1 MELRQEAAEAR
12 QAQLIQQA
20 VQAMQVKPTQSAVK
34 EGTAL
39 QLPAPQIP
47 LERYAAP
54 VPEPSVNV
62 EAIQAEAVRRAQEV
76 AQAELDRRWQQQQ
89 SDVEAEKAAWA
100 ADFQR
105 QLTSQMDLVQQKMRE
120 MEEARNLDQ
129 ATIRALRNVQRTRS
143 RNIPTTSPQVQ
154 GAQAT
159 SGTDSATLPRTEPV
173 RMAMHQKSSVVI
185 MGHGEKLEKPISDL
199 TAAQLRATLQ
209 PMTET
214 KYAKTETTSKVATTN
229 ASRTTAQKS
238 GSKSTEPTRSDSRKP
253 GSRRT
258 SDKKNSG
265 RRGGDPS
272 DDSSSSGSSE
282 SGSSDDDS
290 DSSSGGGP
298 PQAATATTLGGTTLT
313 FRPYVSSSTLED
325 FDEDAQLPA
334 RRRWRERF
342 LNLIVQ
348 GGWSDRTKVYE
359 LKLKMPPAVRNWR
372 GQLSKRDRQDW
383 SRLSKLFKREYCKS
397 KLSEAERYYTM
408 TQRKGEK
415 ALAFLYRLNLAAE
428 RAGVYFRKS
437 SKKREQHL
445 RQFVRNLSDESLKET
460 LQSHR
465 FKKVADLEYILK
477 QREELRQEDSP
488 PARVQQTRDFR
499 ADNVVRDRFKPKRRD
514 RAFVAQADAEL
525 DSDEHEISEEAS

>member
-1 MELRQEAAEAR
+1 MG
-12 QAQLIQQA
+12 
-20 VQAMQVKPTQSAVK
+20 K
-34 EGTAL
+34 GD
-39 QLPAPQIP
+39 
-47 LERYAAP
+47 ER
-54 VPEPSVNV
+54 
-62 EAIQAEAVRRAQEV
+62 
-76 AQAELDRRWQQQQ
+76 LD
-89 SDVEAEKAAWA
+89 
-100 ADFQR
+100 
-105 QLTSQMDLVQQKMRE
+105 
-120 MEEARNLDQ
+120 
-129 ATIRALRNVQRTRS
+129 
-143 RNIPTTSPQVQ
+143 
-154 GAQAT
+154 
-159 SGTDSATLPRTEPV
+159 
-173 RMAMHQKSSVVI
+173 
-185 MGHGEKLEKPISDL
+185 KPISDL

-238 GSKSTEPTRSDSRKP
+238 GSKSTEPTRSGSRKP
-253 GSRRT
+253 SSRRT
-258 SDKKNSG
+258 SDKKHSG

-272 DDSSSSGSSE
+272 DDSSSSGSSD

-298 PQAATATTLGGTTLT
+298 PQATTAATLGGTTLT

-325 FDEDAQLPA
+325 FDEDAPLPA
-334 RRRWRERF
+334 QRRWWERF
-342 LNLIVQ
+342 LNLTVQ

-372 GQLSKRDRQDW
+372 GQLSRRCRQDW
-383 SRLSKLFKREYCKS
+383 TRLSKLFKREYCKS

-477 QREELRQEDSP
+477 QREELRQEDRP

-514 RAFVAQADAEL
+514 RAFVAQGDAEL
-525 DSDEHEISEEAS
+525 DSEEHEMSEDSPEPRTGTSGSSFAQEYLDGGVSNSRADVVLTKEELIHEVFRVMERVGWPQRGSPLTQERQRDGSLDPHLIRATHLGSTRIGTSIAKTVARGAIAPRSVGAA

>member
-1 MELRQEAAEAR
+1 
-12 QAQLIQQA
+12 
-20 VQAMQVKPTQSAVK
+20 
-34 EGTAL
+34 
-39 QLPAPQIP
+39 
-47 LERYAAP
+47 
-54 VPEPSVNV
+54 
-62 EAIQAEAVRRAQEV
+62 
-76 AQAELDRRWQQQQ
+76 
-89 SDVEAEKAAWA
+89 
-100 ADFQR
+100 
-105 QLTSQMDLVQQKMRE
+105 
-120 MEEARNLDQ
+120 
-129 ATIRALRNVQRTRS
+129 
-143 RNIPTTSPQVQ
+143 
-154 GAQAT
+154 
-159 SGTDSATLPRTEPV
+159 
-173 RMAMHQKSSVVI
+173 MAMYPESSGVS
-185 MGHGEKLEKPISDL
+185 MGKGDERLDKPISDL

-229 ASRTTAQKS
+229 ASRTTAQNS
-238 GSKSTEPTRSDSRKP
+238 GSKSTEPTRSGSRKP
-253 GSRRT
+253 SSRRT
-258 SDKKNSG
+258 SDKKHSG

-272 DDSSSSGSSE
+272 DDSSSSGSSD
-282 SGSSDDDS
+282 SGSSDEDS

-298 PQAATATTLGGTTLT
+298 PQATTATTSGGTTLT

-334 RRRWRERF
+334 RRRWWERF
-342 LNLIVQ
+342 LNLTVQ

-359 LKLKMPPAVRNWR
+359 LKLKMSPAVRNWR
-372 GQLSKRDRQDW
+372 GQLSRRSRQDW
-383 SRLSKLFKREYCKS
+383 TRLSKLFKREYCKS

-445 RQFVRNLSDESLKET
+445 RQFVRNLSDESLNET

-514 RAFVAQADAEL
+514 RTFVAQGDAEL
-525 DSDEHEISEEAS
+525 DSEEHEMSEDSPEPRTGTSGSSFAQEEPDGGVSNSRADVVLTKEELIHEVFRVMERVGWPQRAPP